1 MSKQISDNSRNSG
14 QSSLFVRKRYS
25 MLIGATFLLSSFLFA
40 CSPAPSPT
48 PSAVLPT
55 PKLIFPTQAPICTTL
70 EVEPTPGPEEPS
82 LFPPASADDHARGAE
97 TPSVSIT
104 TYVDYQDN
112 RSAFFVDVTNQLLA
126 EYPNDV
132 RVVYRPFPLIGVLDK
147 SALAAQA
154 AEAANKQG
162 KFWEMNDL
170 LYVQHNNWIQLL
182 PDDFKQWLSVQAA
195 GLGLDVDQF
204 NADLTS
210 DETVAKVQSYADD
223 GNKIGIPGT
232 PLILVNGQIYG
243 GPRDHG
249 SLKDIVAL
257 ILLGK
262 RQFTSCPPYTVDAT
276 KQYAATLHTEKGDV
290 VIELF
295 ADKAP
300 ATVNSFIF
308 LAQNGWYDGI
318 TFHRVIPDLFAQTG
332 DPSGTGKGNPGYYVI
347 TEILPTLTFNK
358 PGVVAMVNSGPDT
371 SGSQFFITYAP
382 AAQFDGQYTIFGQVV
397 SGMDALASLTP
408 RDPQPGTDLPPG
420 NKLLSV
426 VIEEK

>member
-1 MSKQISDNSRNSG
+1 M
-14 QSSLFVRKRYS
+14 
-25 MLIGATFLLSSFLFA
+25 
-40 CSPAPSPT
+40 
-48 PSAVLPT
+48 AVD
-55 PKLIFPTQAPICTTL
+55 
-70 EVEPTPGPEEPS
+70 PTPGPEDPS
-82 LFPPASADDHARGAE
+82 LFPSESADDRARGAE
-97 TPSVSIT
+97 TPVVTIT

-132 RVVYRPFPLIGVLDK
+132 RVIYRPFPLIGVLDK

-154 AEAANKQG
+154 AEAAREQG

-170 LYVQHNNWIQLL
+170 LFAQHETWIQLL
-182 PDDFKQWLSVQAA
+182 PADFEQWLTAQAS
-195 GLGLDVDQF
+195 GLGLNVDQF
-204 NADLTS
+204 RSDLQS
-210 DETVAKVQSYADD
+210 ERIVARVQSYVED

-232 PLILVNGQIYG
+232 PLILINGQIYS

-249 SLKDIVAL
+249 SFKDILAL

-262 RQFTSCPPYTVDAT
+262 RQFTSCPPFTVDT
-276 KQYAATLHTEKGDV
+276 NKQYLATLRTEKGDV
-290 VIELF
+290 VIQLF

-308 LAQNGWYDGI
+308 LAQNGWYDNI
-318 TFHRVIPDLFAQTG
+318 TFHRVVPNLFAQTG

-347 TEILPTLTFNK
+347 TEIDSSLKFNR

-382 AAQFDGQYTIFGQVV
+382 TTQFDGQYTIFGQVI
-397 SGMDALASLTP
+397 SGMDVLASLTP
-408 RDPQPGTDLPPG
+408 RDAQPGTESQPG
-420 NKLLSV
+420 DKLLSV
-426 VIEEK
+426 TIQER

>member
-1 MSKQISDNSRNSG
+1 MTGNFFSQRRTKRIASISFG
-14 QSSLFVRKRYS
+14 
-25 MLIGATFLLSSFLFA
+25 IIFLLSSFLVA

-48 PSAVLPT
+48 PTAVLPT
-55 PKLIFPTQAPICTTL
+55 PKLIFPTPAPICTTL

-82 LFPPASADDHARGAE
+82 LFPPESADDHARGA
-97 TPSVSIT
+97 TNPSVTIT

-112 RSAFFVDVTNQLLA
+112 RSAFFVAVTNQLLA

-132 RVVYRPFPLIGVLDK
+132 RVVYRPFPLINIFDK

-170 LYVQHNNWIQLL
+170 LYAQHDNWVQLL
-182 PDDFKQWLSVQAA
+182 PDDFKQWLIAQSV
-195 GLGLDVDQF
+195 GLGL
-204 NADLTS
+204 NADEFES
-210 DETVAKVQSYADD
+210 DLQSEETAAKIQSYVDE
-223 GNKIGIPGT
+223 GNRIGIPGT
-232 PLILVNGQIYG
+232 PLILINGQIYT
-243 GPRDHG
+243 GPRDYG
-249 SLKDIVAL
+249 SFKDILAL

-262 RQFTSCPPYTVDAT
+262 RQFATCPPYTVDT
-276 KQYAATLHTEKGDV
+276 NRQYHATLHTDKGDV

-308 LAQNGWYDGI
+308 LAQNGWYDDV

-347 TEILPTLTFNK
+347 TEILPTLKFNR
-358 PGVVAMVNSGPDT
+358 PGMVAMVNSGPDT
-371 SGSQFFITYAP
+371 SGSQFFITYSATP
-382 AAQFDGQYTIFGQVV
+382 QFDGQYTIFGQVIR
-397 SGMDALASLTP
+397 GMDVLESLTP
-408 RDPQPGTDLPPG
+408 RDPQPGTELLPG
-420 NKLLSV
+420 DTLLSV
-426 VIEEK
+426 EIEEK